1 MSDFLRIVEVG
12 PRDGLQNEAIP
23 IPTEAKLEFIRSL
36 RAAGLRD
43 IEVTSFVS
51 PKWVPQL
58 GDAAELWPQ
67 LPADGGHY
75 SALVPNA
82 RGLDRA
88 LEVGV
93 ERIAVFT
100 AASEAFVQKNLNMS
114 IEESLAG
121 FRTMVDTFRQQRP
134 GGWVRGYVST
144 IVECPYAGRITPEQ
158 VKHVVDALL
167 AMGVDEVSLGE
178 TIGQGTPEAVEAMLA
193 AVQGEMPVSRLAGH
207 FHDTSGRALDNVDVA
222 LARGL
227 RVFDAAV
234 GGLGGCPYAP
244 GAAGNLATERLAAHL
259 AAAGWQTGLDPERIA
274 AAAALARTMRGGRP

>member
-36 RAAGLRD
+36 RAAGLQD

-51 PKWVPQL
+51 PEWVPQL
-58 GDAAELWPQ
+58 GDAAELWPQLAAELWPQ

-121 FRTMVDTFRQQRP
+121 FRAMVETFRQQRP

-144 IVECPYAGRITPEQ
+144 IVECPYAGRIAPEQ
-158 VKHVVDALL
+158 VQNVVDALL

-178 TIGQGTPEAVEAMLA
+178 TIGVAVPAEIERARRNRA
-193 AVQGEMPVSRLAGH
+193 C
-207 FHDTSGRALDNVDVA
+207 GR
-222 LARGL
+222 GY
-227 RVFDAAV
+227 
-234 GGLGGCPYAP
+234 CPRA
-244 GAAGNLATERLAAHL
+244 
-259 AAAGWQTGLDPERIA
+259 
-274 AAAALARTMRGGRP
+274 